1 MKDHITSY
9 DSLYESMLKCKNG
22 VTWKPSVKSF
32 LLNGEENILRMKHQH
47 QDGTWKNGKPKTVLI
62 TYPKRRE
69 ALSIPF
75 KDRVYQRSI
84 NDNSLYPQMTKGF
97 TYSNCACQTG
107 KGTDFA
113 RTLVK
118 KYLWNY
124 YCRYGTKGW
133 IVQVDIHGYYLNM
146 RHSDVERQIR
156 NLTDKD
162 TTEMSCGVL
171 RDQYAGE
178 TGYNPGSQMVQI
190 AGISLLN
197 PLDHYIKEQL
207 HVKYNIRYMDDFW
220 ILVKTRKQAERAFGE
235 IMKQLQI
242 YGLEANEK
250 KSHIT
255 PLEKGFTFLGFDY
268 RLTETGRI
276 IMTLNS
282 DSVKHERKTLVRM
295 VHKSQRGELE
305 PEKVDEHHNSWEN
318 NADKGNSYKV
328 KQRTQKYLKQLRKG
342 EEHGSKKND
351 SDTCGSGRGRE
362 PQSNRRKA
370 EKNH

>member
-1 MKDHITSY
+1 
-9 DSLYESMLKCKNG
+9 
-22 VTWKPSVKSF
+22 
-32 LLNGEENILRMKHQH
+32 
-47 QDGTWKNGKPKTVLI
+47 
-62 TYPKRRE
+62 
-69 ALSIPF
+69 
-75 KDRVYQRSI
+75 
-84 NDNSLYPQMTKGF
+84 
-97 TYSNCACQTG
+97 
-107 KGTDFA
+107 
-113 RTLVK
+113 
-118 KYLWNY
+118 
-124 YCRYGTKGW
+124 
-133 IVQVDIHGYYLNM
+133 
-146 RHSDVERQIR
+146 
-156 NLTDKD
+156 
-162 TTEMSCGVL
+162 
-171 RDQYAGE
+171 
-178 TGYNPGSQMVQI
+178 MVQI

-282 DSVKHERKTLVRM
+282 DSAKHERKTLVRM

>member
-113 RTLVK
+113 RALVK

-124 YCRYGTKGW
+124 YCRYGAKGW

-162 TTEMSCGVL
+162 TAEMSCGVL

-190 AGISLLN
+190 AGISLLD

-207 HVKYNIRYMDDFW
+207 RVKYNIRYIDDF
-220 ILVKTRKQAERAFGE
+220 
-235 IMKQLQI
+235 
-242 YGLEANEK
+242 
-250 KSHIT
+250 
-255 PLEKGFTFLGFDY
+255 
-268 RLTETGRI
+268 
-276 IMTLNS
+276 
-282 DSVKHERKTLVRM
+282 
-295 VHKSQRGELE
+295 
-305 PEKVDEHHNSWEN
+305 
-318 NADKGNSYKV
+318 
-328 KQRTQKYLKQLRKG
+328 
-342 EEHGSKKND
+342 
-351 SDTCGSGRGRE
+351 
-362 PQSNRRKA
+362 
-370 EKNH
+370 

>member
-1 MKDHITSY
+1 
-9 DSLYESMLKCKNG
+9 MLKCKNG

-220 ILVKTRKQAERAFGE
+220 ILVKTRKQAERVFSE

-295 VHKSQRGELE
+295 VYKSQRGELE

-328 KQRTQKYLKQLRKG
+328 KQRTQKLSLI
-342 EEHGSKKND
+342 HI
-351 SDTCGSGRGRE
+351 
-362 PQSNRRKA
+362 
-370 EKNH
+370 